1 MITSNSSRQQQL
13 LKLLLLSKQG
23 LSIDELATQLDISRN
38 ATKQHLVTLEQ
49 AQLVKTDHVNLNITG
64 GRPSRNYQL
73 TEQGIHQFPKQYAWF
88 SQLLLTELK
97 EELGE
102 DGFRAYLAK
111 LGTKL
116 AKSLL
121 PAADNVDTAEKL
133 RHLLEIMQSLGY
145 VAEQGVEVQGASIQ
159 AYNCVYHDLANE
171 FPELCEFDRA
181 LISTWLDKP
190 VEQTQCMAQG
200 DCVCIFKLQQ

>member
-1 MITSNSSRQQQL
+1 MITANSSRQKQIL
-13 LKLLLLSKQG
+13 NLLLLSKSG

-49 AQLVKTDHVNLNITG
+49 AQLVQTDHLNLNVTG

-73 TEQGIHQFPKQYAWF
+73 TEKGIHHFPKQYAWF
-88 SQLLLTELK
+88 SLLLLTELK

-102 DGFRAYLAK
+102 EGLSTYLAK
-111 LGTKL
+111 LGNKL
-116 AKSLL
+116 ASSLL
-121 PAADNVDTAEKL
+121 STSDHLDTAEKL
-133 RHLLEIMQSLGY
+133 SRLLEIMQSLGY
-145 VAEQGVEVQGASIQ
+145 VAEQGVDVPEASIQ

-171 FPELCEFDRA
+171 FPQLCEFDRA

-190 VEQTQCMAQG
+190 IEQVQCMAQG
-200 DCVCIFKLQQ
+200 DCVCIFKFK